1 MKARLPSIQTIAGF
15 DGQGIECGLWSSQT
29 GRTKQAIILLG
40 DRRCRDSL
48 GLKTWASGLIHRL
61 DMPDAMALTPDLGQ
75 ARLEHAPHALE
86 AVFNHLR
93 DTYGLQARDIV
104 LIGHGL
110 GASRAAVF
118 THDHAP
124 NLASLILDGLRFA
137 SLSLADRRVMHRV
150 LRDAPAIIAPTLM
163 LTSRNPLERDYAAQ
177 KRLADGLQSRVTT
190 RDKRPNNQRDL
201 AQSMSRFIRD
211 CADIGDD
218 QTQDLLK
225 ADQAGYTAQE
235 YDRLRQPLPWY
246 NPKAWYWQA
255 SRVGLRLASSLSQGI
270 RLGQIKGFDSGAML
284 DYVYRNE
291 ARGLGPIGRQIDRQY
306 INALGWRGIRQRKTH
321 LEQLLVAT
329 NQRLSKA
336 GMPTRLLDIAAG
348 HGRYIIDA
356 VQQFGTPATRVQLRD
371 FDPHNVADG
380 RALLQHRGLDDIARF
395 DQGDAFDAADLAGL
409 YQPGDKATLSVV
421 SGLYE
426 LFPENE
432 PVRQSLA
439 GVAAATE
446 QHGYLVYTGQPWHPQ
461 LEMIARALTS
471 HRGGQAWAMRRRTQ
485 AEMDQLVREA
495 GFEKLTQRTDPWGI
509 FTVSL
514 ARKL

>member
-1 MKARLPSIQTIAGF
+1 MKARVPSIQTITSF

-48 GLKTWASGLIHRL
+48 GLKTWASGLIHQL

-75 ARLEHAPHALE
+75 APLDQASHALE

-93 DTYGLQARDIV
+93 DTYGLQAWDIV

-124 NLASLILDGLRFA
+124 LLGGLILDALRFA

-150 LRDAPAIIAPTLM
+150 LRDAPAIIAPTM
-163 LTSRNPLERDYAAQ
+163 VLTSHNPLERDNAAQ
-177 KRLADGLQSRVTT
+177 KRRADTLGSTTVTCA
-190 RDKRPNNQRDL
+190 KRPSGQRDL
-201 AQSMSRFIRD
+201 AALINRFIHAPKPAAPDLRR
-211 CADIGDD
+211 ADRAGC
-218 QTQDLLK
+218 TAAEYADL
-225 ADQAGYTAQE
+225 
-235 YDRLRQPLPWY
+235 RHPLPVSH
-246 NPKAWYWQA
+246 PKAWYWQA
-255 SRVGLRLASSLSQGI
+255 ARMALRLASALSQGI

-284 DYVYRNE
+284 DYVYRHE
-291 ARGLGPIGRQIDRQY
+291 ARGLGPIGRLIDRQY
-306 INALGWRGIRQRKTH
+306 INAIGWRGIRQRKTH
-321 LEQLLVAT
+321 LETLLVDA
-329 NQRLSKA
+329 NRRLSTA
-336 GMPTRLLDIAAG
+336 STPTRLLDIAAG
-348 HGRYIIDA
+348 HGRYILDA
-356 VQQFGTPATRVQLRD
+356 AARFETPATRLQLRD
-371 FDPHNVADG
+371 VDHQNVADG
-380 RALLQHRGLDDIARF
+380 RSLIKHRGLENSARF
-395 DQGDAFDAADLAGL
+395 DQGDAFDAAGLAGL

-421 SGLYE
+421 CGLYE

-446 QHGYLVYTGQPWHPQ
+446 QGGYLAYTGQPWHPQ

-471 HRGGQAWAMRRRTQ
+471 HRNGQAWAMRRRTQ
-485 AEMDQLVREA
+485 AELDQLVREA